1 MKGAPG
7 VEIQDAAGRP
17 QLRLQCPLGQGAFGE
32 AWRATKLRGYARQDV
47 AVKWSLQPSDS
58 NLINEART
66 LLQLNH
72 PNIQLCLTV
81 FEGYSGRFFLV
92 LAFANRGDL
101 RSIMK
106 PSMDWREYRAAPVED
121 LGIPLLYLA
130 GGWCADVAQTIS
142 VVQDALVQLPGEVW
156 ALLAKHSK
164 AVEDFVST
172 PSVATAQ
179 HLLVALHAV
188 VPEVVRGVG
197 FQSEEE
203 ICSLAEQC
211 LRGLAHAHEHGVCHG
226 DMKPENIL
234 CTKSGRLWIADFGS
248 AVTNL
253 EESTVSPASSVTD
266 RDERHANLTH
276 GTMPYLPPEV
286 DDGLLGAP
294 ADVWAVGMVMHEMCL
309 MRHPYIPNGAA
320 RSQLAARQYARVVDC
335 QGLYSL
341 ARLRDLGLLPH
352 RSRQLCCFVDSFLCR
367 DPAKRPTAAELLD
380 HPVFAAGKKLKPAG
394 GSAARA
400 KPAPLNPAGKPAK
413 SGRASLG

>member
-1 MKGAPG
+1 MVQAQHTQEEAKQQTCAVQQKPRHSKKSADTRLWLRQ
-7 VEIQDAAGRP
+7 VC
-17 QLRLQCPLGQGAFGE
+17 LRLKA
-32 AWRATKLRGYARQDV
+32 
-47 AVKWSLQPSDS
+47 
-58 NLINEART
+58 
-66 LLQLNH
+66 LNH
-72 PNIQLCLTV
+72 EAEEAPCIGIHPNTFVQT
-81 FEGYSGRFFLV
+81 
-92 LAFANRGDL
+92 
-101 RSIMK
+101 
-106 PSMDWREYRAAPVED
+106 PSVYY
-121 LGIPLLYLA
+121 LLFRKHIFPEPT
-130 GGWCADVAQTIS
+130 CPRT